1 LASVYCVSNGGV
13 LENKPPARHKAN
25 RLALSMVCLAIP
37 AHETH
42 CWVLLTLERCNCN
55 GDCAYANGFHVV
67 AEGLDVVC

>member
-1 LASVYCVSNGGV
+1 MSNGG
-13 LENKPPARHKAN
+13 LSENLYHQPVTARHKAN
-25 RLALSMVCLAIP
+25 RQALSMVCLAIP

-42 CWVLLTLERCNCN
+42 YWVLLTLERCNYN

>member
-1 LASVYCVSNGGV
+1 
-13 LENKPPARHKAN
+13 
-25 RLALSMVCLAIP
+25 MVCLAIP

-42 CWVLLTLERCNCN
+42 YWVLLTLERCNYN